1 MSRNRGSG
9 SGPFLM
15 EMVIAAGFFMLCV
28 AVCVSA
34 FVMADHLSRVGQ
46 DVNHGVLA
54 AESLVERVK
63 VGNTGDFGTYEPDEA
78 FGTVFENWKTK
89 DPEAKAVYQ
98 YIKDG
103 GEVRNY
109 QILWDKEWNSYP
121 DTKELEKNGKTQ
133 QLYSIPD
140 EYLPDRIISYCSGAN
155 SSMEDILIRSPRAS
169 LASDLYDLSLAMD
182 VENGE
187 GPVSGKEEHPGES
200 SVARGEA
207 AEEILSFYERLDV
220 NPRVLFLDAVTSKF
234 ILPALFAVMP
244 FDMQDDRISEKA
256 LRYATLRKKLLKR
269 LNIRLIPAA
278 FSLRID
284 DTRLEEAADRPQMS
298 ILRRLL
304 SQDVKGKALSNCV
317 IHRTSTDRLEEDG
330 SLAGETAA
338 VFLFESWEAEG
349 EKVFYHPM
357 LQRYFDGSPFALIS
371 TLLTA
376 WREGVIREIHFSYR
390 NGDER
395 GLYEMEDL
403 SDGELMWLA
412 RIGLIL
418 MAQNHCGE
426 NTLFLYDEPDV
437 HFNDDWSR
445 DFVRF
450 VYAMCSMDGTSG
462 NEFLVATHSDLILTD
477 AMRSQ
482 IHLFENPT
490 GSRTEVKELEISTF
504 AAGRDSISKQV
515 FKASSIGGFAS
526 DTIKELMAETDP
538 EQLAQAISK
547 IGPGYQRFRL
557 QEQLYALLEK
567 NDRIKG

>member
-1 MSRNRGSG
+1 MKLEYLYIDGYKGLKRLKLQFKEQAGVVPLDFLIGCNGSG
-9 SGPFLM
+9 KSSVLEAVGLIFTGIMQNELP
-15 EMVIAAGFFMLCV
+15 GFIFELKYRMP
-28 AVCVSA
+28 
-34 FVMADHLSRVGQ
+34 DGT
-46 DVNHGVLA
+46 GIY
-54 AESLVERVK
+54 VK
-63 VGNTGDFGTYEPDEA
+63 PQKKGFCDTFGRRRKLY
-78 FGTVFENWKTK
+78 V
-89 DPEAKAVYQ
+89 
-98 YIKDG
+98 
-103 GEVRNY
+103 
-109 QILWDKEWNSYP
+109 
-121 DTKELEKNGKTQ
+121 ELEKNGKTQ

-140 EYLPDRIISYCSGAN
+140 QYLPDRIISYCSGAN

-169 LASDLYDLSLAMD
+169 LASDLYDLSLAMGAGA
-182 VENGE
+182 GE
-187 GPVSGKEEHPGES
+187 DPGSGNEEHPGETR
-200 SVARGEA
+200 VAQGEA

-244 FDMQDDRISEKA
+244 FDMQDNNISEKA
-256 LRYATLRKKLLKR
+256 LGYASLRKKLLKR

-284 DTRLEEAADRPQMS
+284 DTKLEEAADRPQIS

-304 SQDVKGKALSNCV
+304 SQDTKGVALSNCV
-317 IHRTSTDRLEEDG
+317 IHRTSADRTEEDG

-338 VFLFESWEAEG
+338 VFLFDSWEADG

-357 LQRYFDGSPFALIS
+357 LQRYFDGNPFSLIS

-450 VYAMCSMDGTSG
+450 VYSMCSMDGKSG

-490 GSRTEVKELEISTF
+490 GSKTEVKDLEISTF
-504 AAGRDSISKQV
+504 AAGRDSISRQV
-515 FKASSIGGFAS
+515 FKASAIGGFAS
-526 DTIKELMAETDP
+526 DSVKTYMEEKDP
-538 EQLAQAISK
+538 DKLKDAISK
-547 IGPGYQRFRL
+547 VGPGYQRFRL

-567 NDRIKG
+567 ENAVHE

>member
-1 MSRNRGSG
+1 MKLEYLYIDGYKGLKRLKLQFKEQAGVVPLDFLIGCNGSG
-9 SGPFLM
+9 KSSVLEAVGLIFTRIMQNELP
-15 EMVIAAGFFMLCV
+15 GFIFELKYRMP
-28 AVCVSA
+28 
-34 FVMADHLSRVGQ
+34 DGT
-46 DVNHGVLA
+46 GIY
-54 AESLVERVK
+54 VK
-63 VGNTGDFGTYEPDEA
+63 PQKKGFCDTFGRRRKLY
-78 FGTVFENWKTK
+78 V
-89 DPEAKAVYQ
+89 
-98 YIKDG
+98 
-103 GEVRNY
+103 
-109 QILWDKEWNSYP
+109 
-121 DTKELEKNGKTQ
+121 ELEKNGKTQ

-140 EYLPDRIISYCSGAN
+140 QYLPDRIISYCSGAN

-169 LASDLYDLSLAMD
+169 LASDLYDLSLAMGAGA
-182 VENGE
+182 GE
-187 GPVSGKEEHPGES
+187 DPGSGNEEHPGETR
-200 SVARGEA
+200 VAQGEA

-220 NPRVLFLDAVTSKF
+220 NLRVLFLDAVTSKF

-244 FDMQDDRISEKA
+244 FDMQDNNISEKA
-256 LRYATLRKKLLKR
+256 LGYASLRKKLLKR

-284 DTRLEEAADRPQMS
+284 DTKLEEAADRPQIS

-304 SQDVKGKALSNCV
+304 SQDTKGVALSNCV
-317 IHRTSTDRLEEDG
+317 IHRTSADRTEEDG

-338 VFLFESWEAEG
+338 VFLFDSWEADG

-357 LQRYFDGSPFALIS
+357 LQRYFDGNPFSLIS

-418 MAQNHCGE
+418 MAQNYCGE

-450 VYAMCSMDGTSG
+450 VYSMCSMDGKSG

-477 AMRSQ
+477 AMQSQ

-490 GSRTEVKELEISTF
+490 GSKTEVKDLEISTF
-504 AAGRDSISKQV
+504 AAGRDSISRQV
-515 FKASSIGGFAS
+515 FKASAIGGFAS
-526 DTIKELMAETDP
+526 DSVKTYMEEKDP
-538 EQLAQAISK
+538 DKLKDAISK
-547 IGPGYQRFRL
+547 VGPGYQRFRL

-567 NDRIKG
+567 GDTVHG

>member
-1 MSRNRGSG
+1 MKLEYLYIDGYKGLKRLKLQFKEQTGVVPVDFLIGCNGSG
-9 SGPFLM
+9 KSSVLEAVGLIFTRIMQNELPGFIFELKYRMPDGTGIYVKPQKKGFCDASGRRRKLY
-15 EMVIAAGFFMLCV
+15 V
-28 AVCVSA
+28 
-34 FVMADHLSRVGQ
+34 
-46 DVNHGVLA
+46 
-54 AESLVERVK
+54 
-63 VGNTGDFGTYEPDEA
+63 
-78 FGTVFENWKTK
+78 
-89 DPEAKAVYQ
+89 
-98 YIKDG
+98 
-103 GEVRNY
+103 
-109 QILWDKEWNSYP
+109 
-121 DTKELEKNGKTQ
+121 ELEKNGKTQ

-304 SQDVKGKALSNCV
+304 SQDVKLSNCV

-357 LQRYFDGSPFALIS
+357 LQRYFDGNPFALIS

>member
-1 MSRNRGSG
+1 MKLEYLYIDGYKGLKRLKLQFKEQTGVVPVDFLIGCNGSG
-9 SGPFLM
+9 KSSVLEAVGLIFTRIMQNELPGFIFELKYRMPDGTGIYVKPQKKGFCDASGRRRKLY
-15 EMVIAAGFFMLCV
+15 V
-28 AVCVSA
+28 
-34 FVMADHLSRVGQ
+34 
-46 DVNHGVLA
+46 
-54 AESLVERVK
+54 
-63 VGNTGDFGTYEPDEA
+63 
-78 FGTVFENWKTK
+78 
-89 DPEAKAVYQ
+89 
-98 YIKDG
+98 
-103 GEVRNY
+103 
-109 QILWDKEWNSYP
+109 
-121 DTKELEKNGKTQ
+121 ELEKNGKTQ

-140 EYLPDRIISYCSGAN
+140 EYLPNRIISYCSGAN

-220 NPRVLFLDAVTSKF
+220 NPQVLFLDAVTSKF

-357 LQRYFDGSPFALIS
+357 LQRYFDGNPFALIS

>member
-1 MSRNRGSG
+1 MKLEYLYIDGYKGLKRLKLQFKEQAGVVPLDFLIGCNGSG
-9 SGPFLM
+9 KSSVLEAVGLIFTRIMQNELP
-15 EMVIAAGFFMLCV
+15 GFIFELKYRMP
-28 AVCVSA
+28 
-34 FVMADHLSRVGQ
+34 DGT
-46 DVNHGVLA
+46 GIY
-54 AESLVERVK
+54 VK
-63 VGNTGDFGTYEPDEA
+63 PQKKGFCDTFGRRRKLY
-78 FGTVFENWKTK
+78 V
-89 DPEAKAVYQ
+89 
-98 YIKDG
+98 
-103 GEVRNY
+103 
-109 QILWDKEWNSYP
+109 
-121 DTKELEKNGKTQ
+121 ELEKNGKTQ

-140 EYLPDRIISYCSGAN
+140 QYLPDRIISYCSGAN

-169 LASDLYDLSLAMD
+169 LASDLYDLSLAMGAGA
-182 VENGE
+182 GE
-187 GPVSGKEEHPGES
+187 DLGSGNEEHPGETR
-200 SVARGEA
+200 VAQGEV

-244 FDMQDDRISEKA
+244 FDMQDNNISEKA
-256 LRYATLRKKLLKR
+256 LGYASLRKKLLKR

-284 DTRLEEAADRPQMS
+284 DTKLEEAADRPQIS

-304 SQDVKGKALSNCV
+304 SQDTKGAALSNCV
-317 IHRTSTDRLEEDG
+317 IHRTSADRTEEDG

-338 VFLFESWEAEG
+338 VFLFDSWEADG

-357 LQRYFDGSPFALIS
+357 LQRYFDGNPFSLIS

-450 VYAMCSMDGTSG
+450 VYSMCSMDGKSG

-490 GSRTEVKELEISTF
+490 GSKTEVKDLEISTF
-504 AAGRDSISKQV
+504 AAGRDSISRQV
-515 FKASSIGGFAS
+515 FKASAIGGFAS
-526 DTIKELMAETDP
+526 DSVKTYMEEKDP
-538 EQLAQAISK
+538 DKLKDAISK
-547 IGPGYQRFRL
+547 VGPGYQRFRL

-567 NDRIKG
+567 GNAVHE

>member
-1 MSRNRGSG
+1 MKLEYLYIDGYKGLKRLKLQFKEQTGVVPVDFLIGCNGSG
-9 SGPFLM
+9 KSSVLEAVGLIFTRIMQNELPGFIFELKYRMPDGTGIYVKPQKKGFCDASGRRRKLY
-15 EMVIAAGFFMLCV
+15 V
-28 AVCVSA
+28 
-34 FVMADHLSRVGQ
+34 
-46 DVNHGVLA
+46 
-54 AESLVERVK
+54 
-63 VGNTGDFGTYEPDEA
+63 
-78 FGTVFENWKTK
+78 
-89 DPEAKAVYQ
+89 
-98 YIKDG
+98 
-103 GEVRNY
+103 
-109 QILWDKEWNSYP
+109 
-121 DTKELEKNGKTQ
+121 ELEKNGKTQ

-200 SVARGEA
+200 SVARAEA

>member
-1 MSRNRGSG
+1 MKLEYLYIDGYKGLKRLKLQFKEQTGVVPVDFLIGCNGSG
-9 SGPFLM
+9 KSSVLEAVGLIFTRIMQNELPGFIFELKYRMPDGTGIYVKPQKKGFCDASGRRRKLY
-15 EMVIAAGFFMLCV
+15 V
-28 AVCVSA
+28 
-34 FVMADHLSRVGQ
+34 
-46 DVNHGVLA
+46 
-54 AESLVERVK
+54 
-63 VGNTGDFGTYEPDEA
+63 
-78 FGTVFENWKTK
+78 
-89 DPEAKAVYQ
+89 
-98 YIKDG
+98 
-103 GEVRNY
+103 
-109 QILWDKEWNSYP
+109 
-121 DTKELEKNGKTQ
+121 ELEKNGKTQ

-244 FDMQDDRISEKA
+244 FNMHDDHISEKA

>member
-1 MSRNRGSG
+1 MKLEYLYIDGYKGLKRLKLQFKEQTGVVPVDFLIGCNGSG
-9 SGPFLM
+9 KSSVLEAVGLIFTRIMQNELPGFIFELKYRMPDGTGIYVKPQKKGFCDASGRRRKLY
-15 EMVIAAGFFMLCV
+15 V
-28 AVCVSA
+28 
-34 FVMADHLSRVGQ
+34 
-46 DVNHGVLA
+46 
-54 AESLVERVK
+54 
-63 VGNTGDFGTYEPDEA
+63 
-78 FGTVFENWKTK
+78 
-89 DPEAKAVYQ
+89 
-98 YIKDG
+98 
-103 GEVRNY
+103 
-109 QILWDKEWNSYP
+109 
-121 DTKELEKNGKTQ
+121 ELEKNGKTQ

-357 LQRYFDGSPFALIS
+357 LQRYLDGSPFALIS

-557 QEQLYALLEK
+557 QERLYALLEK

>member
-1 MSRNRGSG
+1 MKLEYLYIDGYKGLKRLKLQFKEQTGVVPVDFLIGCNGSG
-9 SGPFLM
+9 KSSVLEAVGLIFTRIMQNELPGFIFELKYRMPDGTGIYVKPQKKGFCDASGRRRKLY
-15 EMVIAAGFFMLCV
+15 V
-28 AVCVSA
+28 
-34 FVMADHLSRVGQ
+34 
-46 DVNHGVLA
+46 
-54 AESLVERVK
+54 
-63 VGNTGDFGTYEPDEA
+63 
-78 FGTVFENWKTK
+78 
-89 DPEAKAVYQ
+89 
-98 YIKDG
+98 
-103 GEVRNY
+103 
-109 QILWDKEWNSYP
+109 
-121 DTKELEKNGKTQ
+121 ELEKNGKTQ

-244 FDMQDDRISEKA
+244 FDMHDDRISEKA

-338 VFLFESWEAEG
+338 VFLFESLEAEG

-357 LQRYFDGSPFALIS
+357 LQRYFDGNPFALIS

>member
-1 MSRNRGSG
+1 MKLEYLYIDGYKGLKRLKLQFKEQTGVVPVDFLIGCNGSG
-9 SGPFLM
+9 KSSVLEAVGLIFTRIMQNELPGFIFELKYRMPDGTGIYVKPQKKGFCDASGRRRKLY
-15 EMVIAAGFFMLCV
+15 V
-28 AVCVSA
+28 
-34 FVMADHLSRVGQ
+34 
-46 DVNHGVLA
+46 
-54 AESLVERVK
+54 
-63 VGNTGDFGTYEPDEA
+63 
-78 FGTVFENWKTK
+78 
-89 DPEAKAVYQ
+89 
-98 YIKDG
+98 
-103 GEVRNY
+103 
-109 QILWDKEWNSYP
+109 
-121 DTKELEKNGKTQ
+121 ELEKNGKTQ

-256 LRYATLRKKLLKR
+256 LRYVTLRKKLLKR

-357 LQRYFDGSPFALIS
+357 LQRYFDGNPFALIS

-557 QEQLYALLEK
+557 QERLYALLEK

>member
-1 MSRNRGSG
+1 
-9 SGPFLM
+9 
-15 EMVIAAGFFMLCV
+15 
-28 AVCVSA
+28 
-34 FVMADHLSRVGQ
+34 
-46 DVNHGVLA
+46 
-54 AESLVERVK
+54 
-63 VGNTGDFGTYEPDEA
+63 
-78 FGTVFENWKTK
+78 
-89 DPEAKAVYQ
+89 
-98 YIKDG
+98 
-103 GEVRNY
+103 
-109 QILWDKEWNSYP
+109 
-121 DTKELEKNGKTQ
+121 
-133 QLYSIPD
+133 
-140 EYLPDRIISYCSGAN
+140 
-155 SSMEDILIRSPRAS
+155 
-169 LASDLYDLSLAMD
+169 
-182 VENGE
+182 
-187 GPVSGKEEHPGES
+187 
-200 SVARGEA
+200 
-207 AEEILSFYERLDV
+207 
-220 NPRVLFLDAVTSKF
+220 
-234 ILPALFAVMP
+234 MP
-244 FDMQDDRISEKA
+244 FDMQDDHISEKA

>member
-1 MSRNRGSG
+1 MKLEYLYIDGYKGLKRLKLQFKEQTGVVPVDFLIGCNGSG
-9 SGPFLM
+9 KSSVLEAVGLIFTRIMQNELPGFIFELKYRMSDGTGIYVKPQKKGFCDASGRRRKLY
-15 EMVIAAGFFMLCV
+15 V
-28 AVCVSA
+28 
-34 FVMADHLSRVGQ
+34 
-46 DVNHGVLA
+46 
-54 AESLVERVK
+54 
-63 VGNTGDFGTYEPDEA
+63 
-78 FGTVFENWKTK
+78 
-89 DPEAKAVYQ
+89 
-98 YIKDG
+98 
-103 GEVRNY
+103 
-109 QILWDKEWNSYP
+109 
-121 DTKELEKNGKTQ
+121 ELEKNGKTQ

>member
-1 MSRNRGSG
+1 MKLEYLYIDGYKGLKRLKLQFKEQTGVVPVDFLIGCNGSG
-9 SGPFLM
+9 KSSVLEAVGLIFTRIMQNELPGFIFELKYRMPDGTGIYVKPQKKGFCDASGRRRKLY
-15 EMVIAAGFFMLCV
+15 V
-28 AVCVSA
+28 
-34 FVMADHLSRVGQ
+34 
-46 DVNHGVLA
+46 
-54 AESLVERVK
+54 
-63 VGNTGDFGTYEPDEA
+63 
-78 FGTVFENWKTK
+78 
-89 DPEAKAVYQ
+89 
-98 YIKDG
+98 
-103 GEVRNY
+103 
-109 QILWDKEWNSYP
+109 
-121 DTKELEKNGKTQ
+121 ELEKNGKTQ

-357 LQRYFDGSPFALIS
+357 LQRYFDGNPFALIS

-490 GSRTEVKELEISTF
+490 GSRTEVKELQISTF

-557 QEQLYALLEK
+557 QERLYALLEK

>member
-1 MSRNRGSG
+1 MKLEYLYIDGYKGLKRLKLQFKEQTGVVPVDFLIGCNGSG
-9 SGPFLM
+9 KSSVLEAVGLIFTRIMQNELPGFIFELKYRMPDGTGIYVKPQKKGFCDASGRRRKLY
-15 EMVIAAGFFMLCV
+15 V
-28 AVCVSA
+28 
-34 FVMADHLSRVGQ
+34 
-46 DVNHGVLA
+46 
-54 AESLVERVK
+54 
-63 VGNTGDFGTYEPDEA
+63 
-78 FGTVFENWKTK
+78 
-89 DPEAKAVYQ
+89 
-98 YIKDG
+98 
-103 GEVRNY
+103 
-109 QILWDKEWNSYP
+109 
-121 DTKELEKNGKTQ
+121 ELEKNGKTQ

-526 DTIKELMAETDP
+526 DTIKELIAETDP

>member
-1 MSRNRGSG
+1 MKLEYLYIDGYKGLKRLKLQFKEQTGVVPVDFLIGCNGSG
-9 SGPFLM
+9 KSSVLEAVGLIFTRIMQNELPGFIFELKYRMPDGTGIYVKPQKKGFCDASGRRRKLY
-15 EMVIAAGFFMLCV
+15 V
-28 AVCVSA
+28 
-34 FVMADHLSRVGQ
+34 
-46 DVNHGVLA
+46 
-54 AESLVERVK
+54 
-63 VGNTGDFGTYEPDEA
+63 
-78 FGTVFENWKTK
+78 
-89 DPEAKAVYQ
+89 
-98 YIKDG
+98 
-103 GEVRNY
+103 
-109 QILWDKEWNSYP
+109 
-121 DTKELEKNGKTQ
+121 ELEKNGKTQ

-357 LQRYFDGSPFALIS
+357 LQRYFDGNPFALIS

-376 WREGVIREIHFSYR
+376 WREGVVREIHSSYR

>member
-1 MSRNRGSG
+1 MKLEYLYIDGYKGLKRLKLQFKEQTGVVPVDFLIGCNGSG
-9 SGPFLM
+9 KSSVLEAVGLIFTRIMQNELPGFIFELKYRMPDGTGIYVKPQKKGFCDASGRRRKLY
-15 EMVIAAGFFMLCV
+15 V
-28 AVCVSA
+28 
-34 FVMADHLSRVGQ
+34 
-46 DVNHGVLA
+46 
-54 AESLVERVK
+54 
-63 VGNTGDFGTYEPDEA
+63 
-78 FGTVFENWKTK
+78 
-89 DPEAKAVYQ
+89 
-98 YIKDG
+98 
-103 GEVRNY
+103 
-109 QILWDKEWNSYP
+109 
-121 DTKELEKNGKTQ
+121 ELEKNGKTQ

-338 VFLFESWEAEG
+338 VFLFESWVADG

-357 LQRYFDGSPFALIS
+357 LQRYFDGNPFALIS

>member
-1 MSRNRGSG
+1 MKLEYLYIDGYKGLKRLKLQFKEQAGVVPLDFLIGCNGSG
-9 SGPFLM
+9 KSSVLEAVGLIFTRIMQNELP
-15 EMVIAAGFFMLCV
+15 GFIFELKYRMP
-28 AVCVSA
+28 
-34 FVMADHLSRVGQ
+34 DGT
-46 DVNHGVLA
+46 GIY
-54 AESLVERVK
+54 VK
-63 VGNTGDFGTYEPDEA
+63 PQKKGFCDTFGRRRKLY
-78 FGTVFENWKTK
+78 V
-89 DPEAKAVYQ
+89 
-98 YIKDG
+98 
-103 GEVRNY
+103 
-109 QILWDKEWNSYP
+109 
-121 DTKELEKNGKTQ
+121 ELEKNGKTQ

-140 EYLPDRIISYCSGAN
+140 QYLPDRIISYCSGAN

-169 LASDLYDLSLAMD
+169 LASDLYDLSLAMGAGA
-182 VENGE
+182 GE
-187 GPVSGKEEHPGES
+187 DPGSGNEEHPGETR
-200 SVARGEA
+200 VAQGEA

-244 FDMQDDRISEKA
+244 FDMQDNNISEKA
-256 LRYATLRKKLLKR
+256 LGYASLRKKLLKR

-284 DTRLEEAADRPQMS
+284 DTKLEEAADRPQIS

-304 SQDVKGKALSNCV
+304 SQDTKGVALSNCV
-317 IHRTSTDRLEEDG
+317 IHRTSADRTEEDG

-338 VFLFESWEAEG
+338 VFLFDSWEADG

-357 LQRYFDGSPFALIS
+357 LQRYFDGNPFSLIS

-450 VYAMCSMDGTSG
+450 VYSMCSMDGKSG

-490 GSRTEVKELEISTF
+490 GSKTEVKDLEISTF
-504 AAGRDSISKQV
+504 AAGRDSISRQV
-515 FKASSIGGFAS
+515 FKASAIGGFAS
-526 DTIKELMAETDP
+526 DSVKIYMEEKDP
-538 EQLAQAISK
+538 DKLKDAISK
-547 IGPGYQRFRL
+547 VGPGYQRFRL

-567 NDRIKG
+567 GNAVHG

>member
-1 MSRNRGSG
+1 MKLEYLYIDGYKGLKRLKLQFKEQTGVVPVDFLIGCNGSG
-9 SGPFLM
+9 KSSVLEAVGLIFTRIMQNELPGFIFELKYRMPDGTGIYVKPQKKGFCDASGRRRKLY
-15 EMVIAAGFFMLCV
+15 V
-28 AVCVSA
+28 
-34 FVMADHLSRVGQ
+34 
-46 DVNHGVLA
+46 
-54 AESLVERVK
+54 
-63 VGNTGDFGTYEPDEA
+63 
-78 FGTVFENWKTK
+78 
-89 DPEAKAVYQ
+89 
-98 YIKDG
+98 
-103 GEVRNY
+103 
-109 QILWDKEWNSYP
+109 
-121 DTKELEKNGKTQ
+121 ELEKNGKTQ

-256 LRYATLRKKLLKR
+256 LRYATLWKKLLKR

-357 LQRYFDGSPFALIS
+357 LQRYFDGNPFALIS

-557 QEQLYALLEK
+557 QERLYALLEK

>member
-1 MSRNRGSG
+1 MKLEYLYIDGYKGLKRLKLQFKEQTGVVPVDFLIGCNGSG
-9 SGPFLM
+9 KSSVLEAVGLIFTRIMQNELPGFIFELKYRMPDGTGIYVKPQKKGFCDASGRRRKLY
-15 EMVIAAGFFMLCV
+15 V
-28 AVCVSA
+28 
-34 FVMADHLSRVGQ
+34 
-46 DVNHGVLA
+46 
-54 AESLVERVK
+54 
-63 VGNTGDFGTYEPDEA
+63 
-78 FGTVFENWKTK
+78 
-89 DPEAKAVYQ
+89 
-98 YIKDG
+98 
-103 GEVRNY
+103 
-109 QILWDKEWNSYP
+109 
-121 DTKELEKNGKTQ
+121 ELEKNGKTQ

-462 NEFLVATHSDLILTD
+462 NEFLVATHSDLILAD

>member
-1 MSRNRGSG
+1 MKLEYLYIDGYKGLKRLKLQFKEQTGVVPVDFLIGCNGSG
-9 SGPFLM
+9 KSSVLEAVGLIFTRIMQNELPGFIFELKYRMPDGTGIYVKPQKKGFCDASGRRRKLY
-15 EMVIAAGFFMLCV
+15 V
-28 AVCVSA
+28 
-34 FVMADHLSRVGQ
+34 
-46 DVNHGVLA
+46 
-54 AESLVERVK
+54 
-63 VGNTGDFGTYEPDEA
+63 
-78 FGTVFENWKTK
+78 
-89 DPEAKAVYQ
+89 
-98 YIKDG
+98 
-103 GEVRNY
+103 
-109 QILWDKEWNSYP
+109 
-121 DTKELEKNGKTQ
+121 ELEKTGKTQ

-357 LQRYFDGSPFALIS
+357 LQRYFDGNPFALIS

-557 QEQLYALLEK
+557 QERLYALLEK